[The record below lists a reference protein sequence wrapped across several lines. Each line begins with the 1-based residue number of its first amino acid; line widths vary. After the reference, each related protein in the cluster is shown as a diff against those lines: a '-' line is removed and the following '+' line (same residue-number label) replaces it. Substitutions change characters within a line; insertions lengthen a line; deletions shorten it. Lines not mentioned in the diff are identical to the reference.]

1 MYLEQ
6 GICLEIR
13 RRKKEGKI
21 TTLNYTNATESREMA
36 IFSVVL
42 LHENYIF
49 LHLRKKAL
57 IFGSEKF
64 QKTSV

>member
-1 MYLEQ
+1 MYLVQ
-6 GICLEIR
+6 GICLKIR
-13 RRKKEGKI
+13 RTEKEGKI

-57 IFGSEKF
+57 IFGS
-64 QKTSV
+64 S

>member
-6 GICLEIR
+6 GICLKIR
-13 RRKKEGKI
+13 RGKKEGKI

-57 IFGSEKF
+57 IFGSRKF

>member
-1 MYLEQ
+1 MYLVQ
-6 GICLEIR
+6 GICLKIR

-36 IFSVVL
+36 IFSVVS

-57 IFGSEKF
+57 IFGSKKF
-64 QKTSV
+64 RKTSV